1 MATMSKIPDRS
12 PKWLV
17 LNLVAIGTFM
27 STLDAGIVTVALP
40 TLTSVF
46 RTGIATGQWFVLSY
60 TFTITVLLLAFGKLG
75 DLFGRRRLYIFGI
88 LVFSVG
94 SAACGL
100 SMTGLMLILSRALQG
115 IGAAMVMSSGPAFVT
130 EVFPPGERGKSLGFI
145 GTAVALGL
153 LAGPLLGGLILQYA
167 GWRWMFFINVPIGI
181 TLALLLTLRV
191 RGFDTNRDGT
201 LDVRGTVLM
210 ALALASF
217 LGAETVGS
225 KAGWKSPIT
234 LLLFVAAAIL
244 TGIFIITE
252 RSTNMPV
259 LDLKLFRQ
267 REFAI
272 GAIAGWANYAA
283 TMPVAVFMPFYLS
296 NILRMPPHIVGL
308 MLAFG
313 PATLAITAP
322 VAGSLSDRIGSRFL
336 TSIGL
341 LTAAI
346 GLLALRSL
354 GPSASAANVAW
365 RLVLASF
372 GSAMFVS
379 PNSSAVMGSVPRSD
393 LGVAAGVVALVRN
406 LGMVCGIS
414 IAGAVITTVQ
424 KSHAVT
430 GEITNASPVIARNLG
445 FLAGLKAAFLVSAI
459 ILIIA
464 SLISAMRI
472 RPGDREAFEKMQ

>member
-1 MATMSKIPDRS
+1 MVTTSNKLNRS

-46 RTGIATGQWFVLSY
+46 RTGIVASQWFVLSY
-60 TFTITVLLLAFGKLG
+60 TFAITVLLLAFGKLG
-75 DLFGRRRLYIFGI
+75 DLFGRRRLYVLGI
-88 LVFSVG
+88 LIFSAG

-100 SMTGLMLILSRALQG
+100 SVTGLMLILSRAIQG
-115 IGAAMVMSSGPAFVT
+115 IGTAMVMSSGPAFVT
-130 EVFPPGERGKSLGFI
+130 EAFPHSERGKSLGFI

-153 LAGPLLGGLILQYA
+153 LAGPLLGGLIIQYA

-181 TLALLLTLRV
+181 TLALLLTVKV
-191 RGFDTNRDGT
+191 RGFDQNRDGV
-201 LDVRGTVLM
+201 LDIRGTIIM
-210 ALALASF
+210 SLALASF

-225 KAGWKSPIT
+225 KTGWKSPIT
-234 LLLFVAAAIL
+234 LSLFVAAAIL
-244 TGIFIITE
+244 TGAFIITE
-252 RSTNMPV
+252 RAADMPI

-267 REFAI
+267 REFTI

-283 TMPVAVFMPFYLS
+283 TMPVAIFMPFYLTE
-296 NILRMPPHIVGL
+296 ILRMPPHLVGL
-308 MLAFG
+308 MLTFG

-322 VAGSLSDRIGSRFL
+322 IAGSLSDRIGSRCL
-336 TSIGL
+336 TSIDL

-346 GLLALRSL
+346 GLLTLRAL
-354 GPSASAANVAW
+354 GPNASASDVAW

-379 PNSSAVMGSVPRSD
+379 PNSSAVMGSVPQSD

-414 IAGAVITTVQ
+414 IAGAVIANVQ
-424 KSHAVT
+424 KNYAVT
-430 GEITNASPVIARNLG
+430 GEIMNASPAIARNLG

-459 ILIIA
+459 ILILA
-464 SLISAMRI
+464 SLISAMRV